1 VPNSPQPVRARRP
14 ARTAAGLVVLLVVLG
29 VTYLVTTRHAP
40 LHQEPTACAVSAGKG
55 KQEIGL
61 TISQAAIASTIA
73 GVAAGRDLP
82 VRAVTIAY
90 ATALQES
97 KLTDLSYG
105 DRDSVG
111 VFQQRPSEG
120 WGTAKQIEDP
130 VYASARF
137 FAALA
142 AVPRYAHLPVY
153 QAAQDVQHS
162 ADGSAYGQYAT
173 IGTQLANAFYGTT
186 PHALWCYYNGTA
198 GKPRLTAA
206 YRALTSAFGHMPTA
220 RVADPALA
228 IRVRRVSEGWT
239 VAGWLITHAQSY
251 GITSVR
257 YRGYEWVRGRAAGKW
272 LPRRGRPATQ
282 ADPNAVV
289 FG

>member
-1 VPNSPQPVRARRP
+1 VPNSPQPVRSSRR
-14 ARTAAGLVVLLVVLG
+14 ARTAAGIIVLIVIAG
-29 VTYLVTTRHAP
+29 VGYLLTTKHSP
-40 LHQEPTACAVSAGKG
+40 LPQIPTACTVSAGP
-55 KQEIGL
+55 QEVQL
-61 TISQAAIASTIA
+61 TVGQAEIAATIA
-73 GVAAGRDLP
+73 GVAARRDLP
-82 VRAVTIAY
+82 VRALTVAY

-120 WGTAKQIEDP
+120 WGTTKQIEDP
-130 VYASARF
+130 VYASGRF

-142 AVPRYAHLPVY
+142 AVPGYQRLPVY

-173 IGTQLANAFYGTT
+173 VGAQLAGAFYGTS
-186 PHALWCYYNGTA
+186 PHSLWCYYNGTA
-198 GKPRLTAA
+198 GKARLTAA
-206 YRALTSAFGHMPTA
+206 ATAMKSAFGHMPTA
-220 RVADPALA
+220 RVGDPAMA
-228 IRVRRVSEGWT
+228 VRVRRASEGWT
-239 VAGWLITHAQSY
+239 IAGWLITHAQNY
-251 GITSVR
+251 GITDVR
-257 YRGYEWVRGRAAGKW
+257 YRGYEWIRGHGTGKW
-272 LPRRGRPATQ
+272 QQRPASARTP

>member
-1 VPNSPQPVRARRP
+1 VPNSPQPVRSSRR
-14 ARTAAGLVVLLVVLG
+14 ARTAAGIVVLLVVLG
-29 VTYLVTTRHAP
+29 VGYLLTTKHSP
-40 LHQEPTACAVSAGKG
+40 LPQIPTACTVSAGS
-55 KQEIGL
+55 QEVQL
-61 TISQAAIASTIA
+61 TVSQAEIAATIA
-73 GVAAGRDLP
+73 GVAARRDLP
-82 VRAVTIAY
+82 VRALTVAY

-120 WGTAKQIEDP
+120 WGTTRQIEDP
-130 VYASARF
+130 AYASGRF

-142 AVPRYAHLPVY
+142 AVPGYQHLPVY

-173 IGTQLANAFYGTT
+173 VAEQLADAFSGTS
-186 PHALWCYYNGTA
+186 PHALWCYYNSTP
-198 GKPRLTAA
+198 GKARLTAA
-206 YRALTSAFGHMPTA
+206 ARAMTSAFGHVPTA
-220 RVADPALA
+220 SAGDPALA
-228 IRVRRVSEGWT
+228 VRVRRPAEGWT
-239 VAGWLITHAQSY
+239 IAGWLITHAQSY
-251 GITSVR
+251 GITDVR
-257 YRGYEWVRGRAAGKW
+257 YRGYEWIRGHGAGKW
-272 LPRRGRPATQ
+272 LRRPASPRTQ